1 VQAQKKAQEIGGT
14 IKDTS
19 INQIRTPDPVNRLI
33 GGFDIRQGTFEDTV
47 TEGYD
52 ITTETGEVIGKTK
65 EPNRCREPCKQGNG
79 IAEAAAASAS

>member
-1 VQAQKKAQEIGGT
+1 MPMASRSVLLRGLPKAERVQAQKKAQEIGGT

-47 TEGYD
+47 IDGYD

-65 EPNRCREPCKQGNG
+65 
-79 IAEAAAASAS
+79 A